1 MQEQPAW
8 GEHAAFMNGL
18 AEAGFIVLGGTLGD
32 GQRVLHIVEADSA
45 NAVRQ
50 LFAADPW
57 DATEQP
63 RAR

>member
-1 MQEQPAW
+1 
-8 GEHAAFMNGL
+8 MNGL
-18 AEAGFIVLGGTLGD
+18 AEGGFIVLGGPLGD